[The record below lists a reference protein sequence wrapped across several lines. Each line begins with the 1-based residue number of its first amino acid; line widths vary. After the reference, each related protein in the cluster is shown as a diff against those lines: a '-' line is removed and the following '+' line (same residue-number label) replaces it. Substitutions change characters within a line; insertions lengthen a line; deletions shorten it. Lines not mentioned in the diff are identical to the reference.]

1 MKHNYRYLN
10 YVGDSAFD
18 NRFATLDEMKAML
31 TRVDISDAEGE
42 DVPTGGMPFI
52 SDTQTIYGD
61 TQDYHT
67 LVLGST
73 GSMKS
78 RTLILP
84 TIYTLALAG
93 ENLVVA
99 DPKGELYDFTSGY
112 LKKRGYEINVLN
124 LRDMKHSDCWNPLGE
139 AWTLFHNGEEEA
151 GLNLAYEL
159 INSLTSRVADS
170 KSPSWSIAAKQLL
183 NGLVEMMIR
192 GAQSIEECNA
202 GSLSTLLDRVK
213 IADQTVG
220 YYPPEDDDER
230 TFLEFVNMLPEG
242 CSLKNN
248 LFSAVNM
255 CRTATVTL
263 AGILDVAYA
272 AVSAFTTSRALMALT
287 SHNTFDVHR
296 LARKDEKHAIFLI
309 VPDEDTTYHFIAT
322 SFVKQIYNAMIK
334 ESFKLPGGAIPRRLN
349 FVLDEF
355 ANLPKIPDMP
365 SMITAA
371 RSRNMRFF
379 LVVQSNN
386 QLKATYKED
395 AETIKTNC
403 LNWVYLAT
411 KEDELI
417 LQLQRML
424 GNRGNGSNE
433 PLMSYQELSSL
444 RKVVGKKGGAEA
456 LVLMHRCRPF
466 VSFMPD
472 VSRYEQFRRYDALP
486 FRDTDGK
493 TIFFDLNR
501 RVLILDKDKALE
513 VYAGIGQEPKKEEP
527 KEEEKKE
534 EPKKASF
541 WDDLFADEKKEEE
554 PKEEPKKKSAL
565 DSLDDLLTKLK
576 DDDEDDD

>member
-1 MKHNYRYLN
+1 MKYNYRFLN
-10 YVGDSAFD
+10 YVGDTAFE
-18 NRFATLDEMKAML
+18 NRFATPDEMKAML
-31 TRVDISDAEGE
+31 TRVDISDADGA

-52 SDTQTIYGD
+52 SDTKTIYGD

-67 LVLGST
+67 LILGST

-93 ENLVVA
+93 ENLIIA
-99 DPKGELYDFTSGY
+99 DPKGELYDFTSGF
-112 LKKRGYEINVLN
+112 LAKRGYTVNVLN
-124 LRDMKHSDCWNPLGE
+124 LRDMKRSDCWNPLGE

-159 INSLTSRVADS
+159 INSLTDRIADS
-170 KSPSWSIAAKQLL
+170 KSPSWGIAAKQLL
-183 NGLVEMMIR
+183 NGLVELMIR
-192 GAQSIEECNA
+192 GAQSISECNV
-202 GSLSTLLDRVK
+202 GSLSTMLDRVK
-213 IADQTVG
+213 VADQSIG
-220 YYPPEDDDER
+220 YYDPDLDEEI
-230 TFLEFVNMLPEG
+230 TFLEFVNRLPEG

-255 CRTATVTL
+255 CRTATTTL
-263 AGILDVAYA
+263 AGVLDCAYG
-272 AVSAFTTSRALMALT
+272 AVSAFTTSRALMAVT
-287 SHNTFDVHR
+287 SHNTFDVHE
-296 LARKDEKHAIFLI
+296 LARPDQKHAIFLI

-322 SFVKQIYNAMIK
+322 SFVKQIYNTMIK

-349 FVLDEF
+349 FILDEF

-386 QLKATYKED
+386 QLRATYKED

-417 LQLQRML
+417 QQIQRML
-424 GNRGNGSNE
+424 GVRGNGSNE

-444 RKVVGKKGGAEA
+444 RKVIGKKGGAEA
-456 LVLMHRCRPF
+456 LILMHRCRPF

-472 VSRYEQFRRYDALP
+472 ISRYEQFGRFPAIEMP
-486 FRDTDGK
+486 VTDGQFQ
-493 TIFFDLNR
+493 FFDLNKR
-501 RVLILDKDKALE
+501 CLSNEWNDILRIY
-513 VYAGIGQEPKKEEP
+513 VGIVEENNEEP
-527 KEEEKKE
+527 EEDAEEEKPLDPFDKIAEAKDE
-534 EPKKASF
+534 ETPP
-541 WDDLFADEKKEEE
+541 EKKSS
-554 PKEEPKKKSAL
+554 PL
-565 DSLDDLLTKLK
+565 MSLDELLKKLK
-576 DDDEDDD
+576 DEDDDD